1 MMTDMNRLAESVS
14 VEVILAMP
22 QLQYRLALAVPR
34 GTNAREAVR
43 LALEAGLLP
52 VGANIDIDPLTAPL
66 GIFAEKVEDDHCC
79 QAGDRVEIY
88 RPLIQDPMEL
98 RRQRARQSIS

>member
-1 MMTDMNRLAESVS
+1 MNDMNRFADTMSI
-14 VEVILAMP
+14 EVILAMP
-22 QLQYRLALAVPR
+22 QLQYRLALDVPP
-34 GTNAREAVR
+34 GTGAREAVR

-52 VGANIDIDPLTAPL
+52 LGAEIDIDPLTAPL
-66 GIFAEKVEDDHCC
+66 GIFSEKVEDDHCC

-88 RPLIQDPMEL
+88 RPLLQDPMEL